1 MPRFASLALALA
13 LTAPAA
19 LVPAAQARDGVTVT
33 FHGESRQHR
42 GWHDDILSPRDVADL
57 VEDSSPFRVRRVEL
71 TGDTYTVQAADR
83 RGRPMTLT
91 VDPWSGRVLA
101 VTVARAEPRRLPFAS
116 VAARLAHRFE
126 HLVQT
131 GFSRG
136 VYVAEGFD
144 DDGYSV
150 RLDIDARTA
159 KVLRVTILEGEDC
172 ERNRDRWDRSAAW
185 R

>member
-13 LTAPAA
+13 LTVPAA
-19 LVPAAQARDGVTVT
+19 LVPAAHARDGLTVT
-33 FHGESRQHR
+33 FHAESRHTR
-42 GWHDDILSPRDVADL
+42 DWRADLLSPREIADI
-57 VEDSSPFRVRRVEL
+57 VEDTGSFRVLRVDL
-71 TGDTYTVQAADR
+71 TGDTYTVQATDR
-83 RGRPMTLT
+83 RRRPLTLT

-101 VTVARAEPRRLPFAS
+101 VTVARAEPRRLPFAT
-116 VAARLAHRFE
+116 VAARLAHRFD

-131 GFSRG
+131 GFARG

-172 ERNRDRWDRSAAW
+172 DRNRDRWDRSAAW